1 MKKFD
6 LNIEK
11 VLEDWEVYH
20 AIREIIAN
28 ALDEQALT
36 NTKDME
42 FFQDDNGAW
51 HIRDFGRGLKY
62 EHLTQNENEEKLRNP
77 NLIGKFGVGLK
88 DALATCDRKG
98 IEVHIKSPHGD
109 ISFGMSE
116 KHEFEDIITL
126 HAYVSDPT
134 DANFVGTEFILEGC
148 TQENVDKAKNLFLKF
163 SGEKIIDTTQY
174 GEILEKKGQA
184 AKIYINGV
192 MAAEEEGFLF
202 SFNITSITKAIKKAL
217 NRERTNVGRAAYSDR
232 IKAIL
237 LASQEKEVAKKL
249 VEDLKEY
256 ETGQI
261 HDEVKWMD
269 VSVRAA
275 KLLNESEK
283 VVFFTPN
290 ELTNAPD
297 IVEKA
302 KDEGYDIVTVPNT
315 VKEKISGQAD
325 ASGDPIMDVTQ
336 FKEEWDSSF
345 EFKFIDVDKLTAS
358 EKEIFAKTDM
368 IFKLI
373 GGRPI
378 NINEI
383 KISETMR
390 MEDYSF
396 NEASGIW
403 ESSTGRIIIKHSQL
417 RSLNDYA
424 GTLLHE
430 TAHAISGAPDV
441 SSDFEKC
448 LTDLLGKVVTKME
461 FSKGKTRFISK
472 LFGA

>member
-28 ALDEQALT
+28 ALDEQILT

-42 FFQDDNGAW
+42 IFQDDKRAG

-62 EHLTQNENEEKLRNP
+62 EHLTQNENEEKLKHP
-77 NLIGKFGVGLK
+77 QLIGKFGVGLK
-88 DALATCDRKG
+88 DALATFDRKG
-98 IEVHIKSPHGD
+98 IKVLIKSPHGD

-116 KHEFEDIITL
+116 KHEFEDITTL

-134 DANFVGTEFILEGC
+134 DTNFTGTEFILEGC
-148 TQENVDKAKNLFLKF
+148 AQEDIDKAKNLFLKF
-163 SGEKIIDTTQY
+163 SGERIIDTTQY
-174 GEILEKKGQA
+174 GEILEKKGQVS
-184 AKIYINGV
+184 KIYINGV

-237 LASQEKEVAKKL
+237 LASEEKEVSKKL

-256 ETGQI
+256 ETGQM
-261 HDEVKWMD
+261 HDEVKWTD
-269 VSVRAA
+269 VSARAA

-290 ELTNAPD
+290 DLLNKPD
-297 IVEKA
+297 MVEKV
-302 KDEGYDIVTVPNT
+302 KDEGYDIVTVPDT
-315 VKEKISGQAD
+315 VREKISGQAD

-336 FKEEWDSSF
+336 FKEEWNSSF
-345 EFKFIDVDKLTAS
+345 EFNFIDIHKLTES
-358 EKEIFAKTDM
+358 EKEIFDKTSM

-373 GGRPI
+373 GGRPV

-383 KISETMR
+383 KISKTMR
-390 MEDYSF
+390 MEDYSS

-403 ESSTGRIIIKHSQL
+403 ESSTGRIIIKRSQL

-430 TAHAISGAPDV
+430 IAHAISGAPDV

-448 LTDLLGKVVTKME
+448 LSNLLGKVVSNIDSTQ
-461 FSKGKTRFISK
+461 SVKGFLSK
-472 LFGA
+472 LLRF